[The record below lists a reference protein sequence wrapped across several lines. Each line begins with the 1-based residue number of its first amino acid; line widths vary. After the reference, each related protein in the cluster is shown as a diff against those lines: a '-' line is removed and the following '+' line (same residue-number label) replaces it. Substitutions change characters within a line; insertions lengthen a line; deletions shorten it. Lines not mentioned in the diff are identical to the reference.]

1 MTDKTIPEEKL
12 YNRFIEQPLKMDS
25 QINYYLKALSV
36 FVGPQ
41 ETCVSKATEF
51 GGIPILLLVFHDRVM
66 NVIAFVSHTQCEWR
80 KSNYLFILRKL
91 ILIVSPGPERASI
104 N

>member
-1 MTDKTIPEEKL
+1 
-12 YNRFIEQPLKMDS
+12 MDS

-36 FVGPQ
+36 
-41 ETCVSKATEF
+41 
-51 GGIPILLLVFHDRVM
+51 LVVRDLRVQG
-66 NVIAFVSHTQCEWR
+66 NWIRRDTDFASGLPRQGNERHRLCQTQCEWR

>member
-1 MTDKTIPEEKL
+1 
-12 YNRFIEQPLKMDS
+12 MDS

-66 NVIAFVSHTQCEWR
+66 NVIAFVRHTQCEWR